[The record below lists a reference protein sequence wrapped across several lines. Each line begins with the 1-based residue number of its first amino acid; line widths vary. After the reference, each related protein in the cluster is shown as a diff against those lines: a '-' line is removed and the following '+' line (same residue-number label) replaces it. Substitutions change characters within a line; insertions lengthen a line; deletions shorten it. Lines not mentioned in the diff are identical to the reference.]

1 MANLLLTMQQ
11 EQRKRDRGWGTANAQ
26 TPPLSTSEGPWGGRL
41 DSIITLR
48 LYPKSYLKISFT
60 TRELINVNISRRSS
74 LTGTT
79 TTATGGMAAAL
90 KPTEGRQ
97 RTGDVARARGGY
109 TLSSLKCVSTRE
121 RWLDKK

>member
-11 EQRKRDRGWGTANAQ
+11 EQRKRETGGWETGETRAQ
-26 TPPLSTSEGPWGGRL
+26 TPLPLSTLEQPWGGRL

-79 TTATGGMAAAL
+79 TTATGE
-90 KPTEGRQ
+90 EG
-97 RTGDVARARGGY
+97 GGEVEKGGGWR
-109 TLSSLKCVSTRE
+109 LL
-121 RWLDKK
+121 

>member
-1 MANLLLTMQQ
+1 MANLLLTMQREQQKKRQ
-11 EQRKRDRGWGTANAQ
+11 EVGDSERANPAVEHVGT
-26 TPPLSTSEGPWGGRL
+26 TVGGRL

-79 TTATGGMAAAL
+79 TTGAAGSKTNREL
-90 KPTEGRQ
+90 FRSS
-97 RTGDVARARGGY
+97 ARRGY
-109 TLSSLKCVSTRE
+109 TLSSLKCISIRE
-121 RWLDKK
+121 RRLDKK

>member
-1 MANLLLTMQQ
+1 MQREQQKKGQEVGDSERANLAV
-11 EQRKRDRGWGTANAQ
+11 EHVGT
-26 TPPLSTSEGPWGGRL
+26 TVGGRL

-79 TTATGGMAAAL
+79 TTGSKTNR
-90 KPTEGRQ
+90 EW
-97 RTGDVARARGGY
+97 RTGAVLQSSARRGY
-109 TLSSLKCVSTRE
+109 TLSSLKCVSIRE
-121 RWLDKK
+121 RRLDKK